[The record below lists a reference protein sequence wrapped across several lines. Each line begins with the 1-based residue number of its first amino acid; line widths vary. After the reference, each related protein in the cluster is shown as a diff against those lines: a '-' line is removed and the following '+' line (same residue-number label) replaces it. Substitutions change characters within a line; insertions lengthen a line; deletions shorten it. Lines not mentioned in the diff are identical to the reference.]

1 MSKHERFILTPITSV
16 IEEMNAATS
25 CIGKG
30 IETYALWDYILQST
44 FTKMTGFQE
53 QKMKCIDWELATNG
67 YDYRLSFLEDVKEKG
82 TYSTYAAKN
91 KVYNALINEILR
103 YSGKDRIDYIT
114 ELKKRKSINPR
125 ESIQQLL
132 EKNSIIYC
140 KQRDFNEFKKSDKEF
155 KNQFFVV
162 PTDKSSKSAK
172 LFESGLTAHY
182 VEELYRQRNRIAHN
196 TLSYQQNL
204 PDLEMLK
211 GEKALSRNYF
221 FWFAI
226 LFLIDEIFMELFRD
240 YSQCL
245 KDNSY
250 FND

>member
-1 MSKHERFILTPITSV
+1 MSKHEKFILTPITSI

-25 CIGKG
+25 GIGKG

-44 FTKMTGFQE
+44 FTRMTGFQE

-67 YDYRLSFLEDVKEKG
+67 YEYRNSFLEDVKNRG
-82 TYSTYAAKN
+82 TYSKYEAKN

-103 YSGKDRIDYIT
+103 YSGKNRIDYIT
-114 ELKKRKSINPR
+114 ELKNRKSINPR
-125 ESIQQLL
+125 ECIQQILK
-132 EKNSIIYC
+132 KNSIVYC
-140 KQRDFNEFKKSDKEF
+140 KQRDFNEFSMCDEKFKDQYFIVPKNEKS
-155 KNQFFVV
+155 KNANLLGEEL
-162 PTDKSSKSAK
+162 SN
-172 LFESGLTAHY
+172 HY
-182 VEELYRQRNRIAHN
+182 TKELYRQRNRIAHN
-196 TLSYQQNL
+196 TLSYQENL

-211 GEKALSRNYF
+211 KENAFSRNYF

-250 FND
+250 FED